1 MKSSFFAYLIA
12 LFVLSLVASAA
23 PTTQPAI
30 DVTIAPFTPLDDS
43 AATWIGKA
51 VQQNLIAD
59 LARQHFR
66 PSESAGD
73 DGYIIQGTY
82 QLADPLIRFSGQLLE
97 VRSGKVV
104 GGLSA
109 TGSSEDLFTLED
121 TLSRQAAQQLGQL
134 IAPAASHTPAAPPVA
149 QPLAIVPPPAEV
161 YERPTIQEYLGTDFA
176 PSNDYADQVN
186 ASNYRQMYQYNFS
199 NYYFGYYSPY
209 FWGPSYGPIY
219 GVGFGRLGFHNGW
232 YGFTGGFT
240 TR

>member
-1 MKSSFFAYLIA
+1 MKSSFFAYPIA

-43 AATWIGKA
+43 AASWIGKA

-73 DGYIIQGTY
+73 GGYIIQGTY
-82 QLADPLIRFSGQLLE
+82 QVSDPLIRFSGQLLE
-97 VRSGKVV
+97 ARSGKVV

-134 IAPAASHTPAAPPVA
+134 AAPAGSHSPPTPPVA
-149 QPLAIVPPPAEV
+149 QPLAIVPPPAEA